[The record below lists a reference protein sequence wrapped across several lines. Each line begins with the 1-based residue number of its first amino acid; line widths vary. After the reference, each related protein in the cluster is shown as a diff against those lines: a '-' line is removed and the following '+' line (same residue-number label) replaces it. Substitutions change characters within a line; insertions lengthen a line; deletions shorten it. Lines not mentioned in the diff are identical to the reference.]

1 MTISMIF
8 RGIDFTTQ
16 SVAPAFVDPVP
27 LISIA
32 KLNLAKE
39 ATVVFFA
46 SALFT
51 SFFVAVTVL
60 ARHNEVGKMPFLI
73 ALPTAIALYFAN
85 LLTTVTSG
93 GYNNPVVAL
102 IIILQNKKYYFFYPL

>member
-1 MTISMIF
+1 MTISMLF
-8 RGIDFTTQ
+8 RGIDFTSQT
-16 SVAPAFVDPVP
+16 VAPAFVDPVP
-27 LISIA
+27 KVSFVQF
-32 KLNLAKE
+32 NLAKE

-85 LLTTVTSG
+85 FLTTVTSG

-102 IIILQNKKYYFFYPL
+102 IMILQNRKYYFYY

>member
-1 MTISMIF
+1 MMKKRHHLHLLLSLNLHQP
-8 RGIDFTTQ
+8 RCNGN
-16 SVAPAFVDPVP
+16 A
-27 LISIA
+27 ISIA